1 MVIFLTW
8 FYYFKLY
15 HSFSSSSCYH
25 YVGVLLDI
33 IVSPNKNGVICRTEM
48 RLQIRV
54 LTYSLQEQPYQNIGV
69 EILQKLWTE
78 KIEAD
83 ILSNMFFFLI
93 IVTVKQA
100 CT

>member
-1 MVIFLTW
+1 
-8 FYYFKLY
+8 
-15 HSFSSSSCYH
+15 
-25 YVGVLLDI
+25 
-33 IVSPNKNGVICRTEM
+33 M

-69 EILQKLWTE
+69 EILPKLWTE